1 MESLYRRTGDAIDY
15 WPSRFLA
22 AVRRHGG
29 LPYAKKLLAPGT
41 TSAGFDRVAEAGRAD
56 LSVEYLALDQ
66 RFRHL
71 FTKDERD
78 EAKSRLPPL
87 SGPAFPRLSPPDQPA
102 TVGELSEKDV
112 YKEGDVQ
119 RVTVNR
125 YERDAKAR
133 NACIDHHG
141 LRCAVCDLS
150 LEERYGDPGKG
161 FIHVHHKRP
170 LHRLRASNPV
180 NPKTDLVP
188 VCPNC
193 HAILHRRDPPYDV
206 EQLRGMLRPITQQPA
221 GDQGAVRSISTPRDN
236 ASSPTPPKSRGSG
249 GRRSKASTEARC
261 S

>member
-1 MESLYRRTGDAIDY
+1 MATESDFHVEMQSLYRRTGDAIGY

-29 LPYAKKLLAPGT
+29 LPYARKLLAPGAP
-41 TSAGFDRVAEAGRAD
+41 SAGFDRVAEAGRAD
-56 LSVEYLALDQ
+56 LSVEYLALDT

-71 FTKDERD
+71 FTKEERD

-87 SGPAFPRLSPPDQPA
+87 SGPAFPGLAPPDQPA

-125 YERDAKAR
+125 YERDPKAR
-133 NACIDHHG
+133 DACIDHHG

-150 LEERYGDPGKG
+150 FEERYGEPGKG

-170 LHRLRASNPV
+170 LHRMRASNPV
-180 NPKTDLVP
+180 NPKTDLIP

-193 HAILHRRDPPYDV
+193 HAMLHRRDPPYDV
-206 EQLRGMLRPITQQPA
+206 EQLRGMLRPINRRPA
-221 GDQGAVRSISTPRDN
+221 EDQGAVKLTIQFN
-236 ASSPTPPKSRGSG
+236 NSS
-249 GRRSKASTEARC
+249 
-261 S
+261 